1 MPKKPLEIL
10 ILKIIKETLLLEEVN
25 EEKISYHASLIATSL
40 RSESGKV
47 IIHAQ
52 LKKIVIGM
60 LKQIAI
66 TGSPGEMPLA
76 NLVDI
81 AIQETPQFVNSLMS
95 MAQIDQTVDQD
106 LYVILES
113 AMKHL
118 VDALINCLPY
128 EFFGF
133 LGYNDM
139 ELKYFN
145 GMMSFIN
152 DDGDIL
158 DANGVVQLK
167 QDTSAGLR
175 LSYDPNEKIEFM
187 KKLAQRLIE
196 LVDDRF
202 SFCWSEVPRIE
213 LKDYNI
219 DYALF

>member
-1 MPKKPLEIL
+1 MSKKPFEIL
-10 ILKIIKETLLLEEVN
+10 LTKIIKETLLLEEVN

-66 TGSPGEMPLA
+66 TGSPGDMPLA

-81 AIQETPQFVNSLMS
+81 AIQETPQFVNNLMS

-128 EFFGF
+128 EMFGF

-145 GMMSFIN
+145 GMLSFIN

-158 DANGVVQLK
+158 DTGGDGTIEARHI
-167 QDTSAGLR
+167 R
-175 LSYDPNEKIEFM
+175 LAYEPNEKIEFM

-196 LVDDRF
+196 FADDRF

-219 DYALF
+219 DYGLF